1 MGKIGFDNEKYLAE
15 QTRYILERVN
25 NCNKLYLEFGG
36 KLMNDLHAKR
46 VLPGYDENVK
56 MKLLQKLKDQAE
68 LIICVYAGDIERN
81 KLRGDYGITYG
92 TEVFRLI
99 DNLTSHQLAVNSVV
113 VTRYEGQ
120 PSAKQF
126 MTQLERRGIRTYAH
140 HSTQGYPTDV
150 DLIVS
155 DEGYGSNPYIETT
168 RPIVVVTAPG
178 PGSGKLATCLSQL
191 YHEYKRGI
199 KASYSKFETF
209 PVWNVPL
216 KHPLNIAYEAATA
229 DLRDMNR
236 LDSFHYEAY
245 GKIAVN
251 YNRDLEVFPVI
262 RRILERITGTDSV
275 YKSPTD
281 MGVNRIAFGI
291 IDDQVVQEASRQEII
306 RRYYKTACDYKKGFA
321 DLETLERVTL
331 LMNELNLEPCDR
343 SIVQPALERSQK
355 LAEAGLKDEFCQVV
369 SIQLEDERI
378 ISGRHSEAR
387 VMSAVSAC
395 LLNALKALAG
405 VDDQIHM
412 LSPDLLEPIHR
423 LKTEILHDRSR
434 ELNAEE
440 TLNVLCVCAANNEQ
454 AKRALDQITSLC
466 GCQAH
471 STCMLDTTEE
481 QLLRRL
487 GIDVT
492 CEPEYANNNLY
503 DEQ

>member
-1 MGKIGFDNEKYLAE
+1 M
-15 QTRYILERVN
+15 
-25 NCNKLYLEFGG
+25 
-36 KLMNDLHAKR
+36 
-46 VLPGYDENVK
+46 
-56 MKLLQKLKDQAE
+56 
-68 LIICVYAGDIERN
+68 
-81 KLRGDYGITYG
+81 
-92 TEVFRLI
+92 
-99 DNLTSHQLAVNSVV
+99 AV
-113 VTRYEGQ
+113 
-120 PSAKQF
+120 
-126 MTQLERRGIRTYAH
+126 
-140 HSTQGYPTDV
+140 
-150 DLIVS
+150 
-155 DEGYGSNPYIETT
+155 
-168 RPIVVVTAPG
+168 
-178 PGSGKLATCLSQL
+178 CLSQL
-191 YHEYKRGI
+191 YHENLLGV
-199 KASYSKFETF
+199 KAGYSKFETF

-262 RRILERITGTDSV
+262 RRILERITGADSI

-291 IDDQVVQEASRQEII
+291 VDDQVVQEASRQEII

-321 DLETLERVTL
+321 DVETLERVTL
-331 LMNELNLEPCDR
+331 LLNELDLHPSER
-343 SIVQPALERSQK
+343 AIVQPALDRSHK
-355 LAEAGLKDEFCQVV
+355 LAAAGLKDEFCQVV
-369 SIQLEDERI
+369 SIQLEDGRI

-412 LSPDLLEPIHR
+412 LAPYILEPIHR

-440 TLNVLCVCAANNEQ
+440 TLNALCVCAAGNEQ
-454 AKRALDQITSLC
+454 AKRALDQISGLR

-492 CEPEYANNNLY
+492 CEPEYANSNLY
-503 DEQ
+503 DE